1 MAAKAAAPPPLVVP
15 DATVQETATHGT
27 AWDTLFAVDTGLSL
41 WTLLTF
47 GAMVLILWRFAWK
60 PLLGALDAREKGIQD
75 AIDEARQQREE
86 AQRLVEEQQAKLAES
101 RRQAQSIVAQSRE
114 AADQLRREL
123 ETKARK
129 ESHAIIEGA
138 RREIERERDAAV
150 ETLRRESVELAMA
163 AASRLLSERLDD
175 DRDRQLVMSY
185 VDEMSGSGGASGSAG
200 FQA

>member
-1 MAAKAAAPPPLVVP
+1 MATTALRTAAQDEAG
-15 DATVQETATHGT
+15 HGA
-27 AWDTLFAVDTGLSL
+27 AWDTLFAVDTGLSV

-47 GAMVLILWRFAWK
+47 GAMLLILWRFAWK
-60 PLLGALDAREKGIQD
+60 PLLGALDARETGIQD
-75 AIDEARQQREE
+75 AIDEARRQQEE
-86 AQRLVEEQQAKLAES
+86 AQRLVKEQQEKLAES
-101 RRQAQSIVAQSRE
+101 RRQAQSIVAESRE

-138 RREIERERDAAV
+138 RREILRERDAAV

-163 AASRLLSERLDD
+163 AASRLLAERLDD
-175 DRDRQLVMSY
+175 DRDRRLVMAY
-185 VDEMSGSGGASGSAG
+185 VDEMSRSGGFSKSGD